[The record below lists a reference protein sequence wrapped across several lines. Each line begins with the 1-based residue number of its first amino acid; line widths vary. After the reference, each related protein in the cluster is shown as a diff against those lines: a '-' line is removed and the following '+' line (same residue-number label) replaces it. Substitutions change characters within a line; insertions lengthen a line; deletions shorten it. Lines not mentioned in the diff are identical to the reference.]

1 MKNVLYRKKIFLFTF
16 LVIGLTSCV
25 KKRDLSQNTVIYHML
40 TLPESLHPLIKDSS
54 PKKIIS
60 HYTQK
65 YIHFTDVR
73 TFKQIPILC
82 KSLPDTIGDLQTYT
96 FELKENVMWDDQS
109 SLTGEDV
116 VFSVKM
122 MISPL
127 TNNPGKRS
135 IYSQVFED
143 VWLDSINPRIVYYK
157 SKEIRYDAK
166 EIFSEIP
173 ILQKSFWDQES
184 KLNNVPI
191 KLIENFPFTK
201 EHKRWFE
208 KFNGH
213 EYSFNPENIVGL
225 GAYQVTDFKV
235 GSHVTLSKKKN
246 HWTKGDTCI
255 YNWAYPEK
263 IIFKEISDQTSIKLA
278 LMNERIDAVYKLGPK
293 SISKLQKKDYFNEN
307 YYTVNRNM
315 FVYSYLGF
323 NMKPDLTKYKP
334 LFVDQ
339 KVRRA
344 LAHAVPVD
352 EIIEVICAGYG
363 SRQVSN
369 TNPFNY
375 RYNDSL
381 KPIEYNLEKAKKML
395 KEEGWSD
402 TDGDHV
408 LDKEIDG
415 EKVSF
420 KFKYSYMTGSQSA
433 KEIFLTVK
441 EKLKKIGVIA
451 TGNPMEFATFYNKAQ
466 KHDFEIMAG
475 AWGSGSSY
483 SNPDQLWGTEN
494 WENQG
499 YNFTGFGDASSDSLI
514 RQININI
521 NEEKHISAHQAFQK
535 RLYDDQPY
543 IFLLSP
549 QKTLV
554 IHKRFENAAG
564 YMESPSILINT
575 LKLKEEYKT
584 KKIN

>member
-1 MKNVLYRKKIFLFTF
+1 MKNNFCRKKIFAF
-16 LVIGLTSCV
+16 VVIIIGLTSCV
-25 KKRDLSQNTVIYHML
+25 EKRDLSQNTVIYHML
-40 TLPESLHPLIKDSS
+40 SLPESLHPLIKDSG

-73 TFKQIPILC
+73 TFKQIPILS
-82 KSLPDTIGDLQTYT
+82 KFLPDTIGDLQTYT
-96 FELKENVMWDDQS
+96 FELKENIRWDDETP
-109 SLTGEDV
+109 LTGEDV

-135 IYSQVFED
+135 VYSQVFD
-143 VWLDSINPRIVYYK
+143 NIWVDSINQRIVYYR
-157 SKEIRYDAK
+157 SKEISYGAK
-166 EIFSEIP
+166 GIFMEIP
-173 ILQKSFWDQES
+173 ILQKSFWDKEG
-184 KLNNVPI
+184 KLDQVPI
-191 KLIENFPFTK
+191 KGIENFKFTK

-208 KFNGH
+208 KFNGQ
-213 EYSFNPENIVGL
+213 EYSFNPEKIVGL
-225 GAYQVTDFKV
+225 GAYQVTDYKV

-255 YNWAYPEK
+255 YNLAYPEK
-263 IIFKEISDQTSIKLA
+263 IIFKEISDKTGVKLA
-278 LMNERIDAVYKLGPK
+278 LMNERIDAVYKFGPK
-293 SISKLQKKDYFNEN
+293 TISKLQKKDYFNEK
-307 YYTVNRNM
+307 YYTVNKGE
-315 FVYSYLGF
+315 FVYYYLGF

-344 LAHAVPVD
+344 LAHAVPID
-352 EIIEVICAGYG
+352 EIIEVIFAGYA
-363 SRQVSN
+363 SVQVSN
-369 TNPFNY
+369 TNPSNY
-375 RYNDSL
+375 RYNNL
-381 KPIEYNLEKAKKML
+381 KPIEYNLEKAKKLL
-395 KEEGWSD
+395 KETGWLD
-402 TDGDHV
+402 TNGDHV
-408 LDKEIDG
+408 LDKTING
-415 EKVSF
+415 EKVDF
-420 KFKYSYMTGSQSA
+420 KFKYSYMTGSPTG

-441 EKLKKIGVIA
+441 ENFKRIGVVA
-451 TGNPMEFATFYNKAQ
+451 VGNPMEFATFYNKAQ
-466 KHDFEIMAG
+466 KHEFELMSG
-475 AWGSGSSY
+475 AWISGSGY
-483 SNPDQLWGTEN
+483 SDPNQLWSVEN

-521 NEEKHISAHQAFQK
+521 DEEKHLAAHRKFQK

>member
-1 MKNVLYRKKIFLFTF
+1 MKNNLCRKKIFTL
-16 LVIGLTSCV
+16 LILIIGLSSCV
-25 KKRDLSQNTVIYHML
+25 KKRDLSKNTVIYHML
-40 TLPESLHPLIKDSS
+40 TIPESLHPLIKDSS
-54 PKKIIS
+54 PKTIIS

-73 TFKQIPILC
+73 TFKQIPILS
-82 KSLPDTIGDLQTYT
+82 KSLPDTIGDLKTYT
-96 FELKENVMWDDQS
+96 FELKDNIRWDDQTP
-109 SLTGEDV
+109 LTGEDV

-135 IYSQVFED
+135 IYTQVFEN
-143 VWLDSINPRIVYYK
+143 VWIDSLNPLIVYYK
-157 SKEIRYDAK
+157 SKEIRYSAK
-166 EIFSEIP
+166 GIFMEIP
-173 ILQKSFWDQES
+173 ILQKSFWDKEG
-184 KLNNVPI
+184 KLDQVPI
-191 KLIENFPFTK
+191 KGIENFKFTK
-201 EHKRWFE
+201 EQKRWFE
-208 KFNGH
+208 KFNGQ
-213 EYSFNPENIVGL
+213 EYSFNPEKIVGL

-263 IIFKEISDQTSIKLA
+263 IIFKEISDKTAVKLA
-278 LMNERIDAVYKLGPK
+278 LMNERIDAVYKYGPK
-293 SISKLQKKDYFNEN
+293 TISKLQKKNYFNEK
-307 YYTVNRNM
+307 YYTVNKGEFSYN
-315 FVYSYLGF
+315 YLGF

-344 LAHAVPVD
+344 LAHAIPV
-352 EIIEVICAGYG
+352 EELIEVIYKGYAT
-363 SRQVSN
+363 RQVSN

-375 RYNDSL
+375 RYNKSL
-381 KPIEYNLEKAKKML
+381 KPIEYSLEKAKKLL
-395 KEEGWSD
+395 KEAGWRDS
-402 TDGDHV
+402 DGDHV
-408 LDKEIDG
+408 LDKTING
-415 EKVSF
+415 EKIDF
-420 KFKYSYMTGSQSA
+420 KFKYSYMTNSPTA

-441 EKLKKIGVIA
+441 ENFKRIGVVSV
-451 TGNPMEFATFYNKAQ
+451 GNPMEFATFYNKAQ
-466 KHDFEIMAG
+466 KHEFELMSGGWIS
-475 AWGSGSSY
+475 GSGY
-483 SNPDQLWGTEN
+483 SDPDQLWGTEN

-499 YNFTGFGDASSDSLI
+499 YNFSGFGDASSDSLI

-521 NEEKHISAHQAFQK
+521 DEEKHLEAHQAFQK

-575 LKLKEEYKT
+575 LKLKEEYKR

>member
-1 MKNVLYRKKIFLFTF
+1 MKNNFCRKKIFAF
-16 LVIGLTSCV
+16 VVVIIGLASCV
-25 KKRDLSQNTVIYHML
+25 EKRDLSQNTVIYHML
-40 TLPESLHPLIKDSS
+40 SLPESLHPLIKDSS

-96 FELKENVMWDDQS
+96 FELKDNIRWDDETP
-109 SLTGEDV
+109 LTGEDV
-116 VFSVKM
+116 IFSVKM

-135 IYSQVFED
+135 IYTQVFEN
-143 VWLDSINPRIVYYK
+143 VWLDSLNPLIVYYK
-157 SKEIRYDAK
+157 SKEIRYSTK
-166 EIFSEIP
+166 GIFMEIP
-173 ILQKSFWDQES
+173 ILQKSFWDKQG
-184 KLNNVPI
+184 KLNEVPI
-191 KLIENFPFTK
+191 KGIENFKFTK

-208 KFNGH
+208 KFNGQ
-213 EYSFNPENIVGL
+213 EYSFNPEKIVGL
-225 GAYQVTDFKV
+225 GAYQVTEYKV

-263 IIFKEISDQTSIKLA
+263 IIFKEISDKTGVKLA
-278 LMNERIDAVYKLGPK
+278 LMNERVDAVYKFGPK
-293 SISKLQKKDYFNEN
+293 TISKLQKKEYFNEK
-307 YYTVNRNM
+307 YYTVNKGE
-315 FVYSYLGF
+315 FVYTYLGF

-352 EIIEVICAGYG
+352 EIIEVIYAGYA
-363 SRQVSN
+363 SVQVSN
-369 TNPFNY
+369 TNPSNY
-375 RYNDSL
+375 RYNNL
-381 KPIEYNLEKAKKML
+381 KPIEYNLEKAKKLL
-395 KEEGWSD
+395 KEAGWLD
-402 TDGDHV
+402 TNGDHV
-408 LDKEIDG
+408 LDKTING
-415 EKVSF
+415 EKVDF
-420 KFKYSYMTGSQSA
+420 KFKYSYMTGSSTG
-433 KEIFLTVK
+433 KETFLTVK
-441 EKLKKIGVIA
+441 ENFKRIGVVA
-451 TGNPMEFATFYNKAQ
+451 VGNPMEFATFYNKAQ
-466 KHDFEIMAG
+466 KHEFELMAG
-475 AWGSGSSY
+475 GWISGSGY
-483 SNPDQLWGTEN
+483 SDPDQLWGVDN

-521 NEEKHISAHQAFQK
+521 DEEKHISAHQAFQK

-554 IHKRFENAAG
+554 IHRRFENAAG
-564 YMESPSILINT
+564 YMQSPSILINT

>member
-1 MKNVLYRKKIFLFTF
+1 MKYNLFCIRIFTLFTI
-16 LVIGLTSCV
+16 VISIISCV

-40 TLPESLHPLIKDSS
+40 TLPESLHPLIKDSG

-82 KSLPDTIGDLQTYT
+82 KSLPDTVGDLKTYK
-96 FELKENVMWDDQS
+96 FELKDNIKWDDE
-109 SLTGEDV
+109 SLIMGEDV

-135 IYSQVFED
+135 VYSRVFEN
-143 VWLDSINPRIVYYK
+143 VWTDSIDSRIVYYK
-157 SKEIRYDAK
+157 SKEIEYGAK
-166 EIFSEIP
+166 HIFMEIP
-173 ILQKSFWDQES
+173 ILQKKYWDKEG
-184 KLNNVPI
+184 KLNDIPI
-191 KLIENFPFTK
+191 KGIENFNFTK

-208 KFNGH
+208 TFNGH
-213 EYSFNPENIVGL
+213 EYSFNPEKITGL
-225 GAYQVTDFKV
+225 GAYQVTEFNS
-235 GSHVTLSKKKN
+235 GSHVTLTKKKN
-246 HWTKGDTCI
+246 HWTDGDTCI

-263 IIFKEISDQTSIKLA
+263 IIFKEISDKTGVKLA
-278 LMNERIDAVYKLGPK
+278 LMNERLDAVYKFGPK
-293 SISKLQKKDYFNEN
+293 TISKLQKKDYFNEK
-307 YYTVNRNM
+307 YYTVNKGE

-323 NMKPDLTKYKP
+323 NIKPDLTKYKP
-334 LFVDQ
+334 FFNNK

-344 LAHAVPVD
+344 LAHAVPID
-352 EIIEVICAGYG
+352 EIIDVVCGGYA
-363 SRQVSN
+363 SRQVAN

-375 RYNDSL
+375 RYNKSL
-381 KPIEYNLEKAKKML
+381 NPIEYDLEKAKTML
-395 KEEGWSD
+395 KNAGWIDS
-402 TDGDHV
+402 DGDHI
-408 LDKEIDG
+408 LDKVING
-415 EKVSF
+415 EKVKF
-420 KFKYSYMTGSQSA
+420 QFKYSYMTGSSSA
-433 KEIFLTVK
+433 KEVFLTVK
-441 EKLKKIGVIA
+441 ENFKKIGVIA
-451 TGNPMEFATFYNKAQ
+451 MGNPMEFATFYNKAQ
-466 KHDFEIMAG
+466 KHDFELMAG
-475 AWGSGSSY
+475 AWVSGSGY
-483 SNPDQLWGTEN
+483 SDPDQLWSTKN

-521 NEEKHISAHQAFQK
+521 DEEKHLSAHRAFQK

-554 IHKRFENAAG
+554 IHKRFENSAG

-584 KKIN
+584 KGIN

>member
-1 MKNVLYRKKIFLFTF
+1 MKNNLCRKKIFTL
-16 LVIGLTSCV
+16 LILIIGLSSCV
-25 KKRDLSQNTVIYHML
+25 KKRDLSKNTVIYHML
-40 TLPESLHPLIKDSS
+40 TIPESLHPLIKDSS

-73 TFKQIPILC
+73 TFKQIPILS
-82 KSLPDTIGDLQTYT
+82 KSLPDTIGDLKTYT
-96 FELKENVMWDDQS
+96 FELKDNIRWDDQTP
-109 SLTGEDV
+109 LTGEDV

-135 IYSQVFED
+135 IYTQVFEN
-143 VWLDSINPRIVYYK
+143 VWIDSLNPLIVYYK
-157 SKEIRYDAK
+157 SKEIRYSAK
-166 EIFSEIP
+166 GIFMEIP
-173 ILQKSFWDQES
+173 ILQKSFWDKEG
-184 KLNNVPI
+184 KLDQVPI
-191 KLIENFPFTK
+191 KGIDNFKFTK

-208 KFNGH
+208 KFNGQ
-213 EYSFNPENIVGL
+213 EYSFNPEKIVGL
-225 GAYQVTDFKV
+225 GAYQVTEYKV

-255 YNWAYPEK
+255 YNWAYPDK
-263 IIFKEISDQTSIKLA
+263 IIFKEISDKTAIKLA
-278 LMNERIDAVYKLGPK
+278 LMNERLDAVYRFGPK
-293 SISKLQKKDYFNEN
+293 IISKLQKKDYFNEK
-307 YYTVNRNM
+307 YYTVNKGE
-315 FVYSYLGF
+315 FAYYYLGF
-323 NMKPDLTKYKP
+323 NMKPDLTKYNP
-334 LFVDQ
+334 FFINN

-352 EIIEVICAGYG
+352 EIIDVVCGGYA
-363 SRQVSN
+363 SRQVAN
-369 TNPFNY
+369 TNPFNF
-375 RYNDSL
+375 RYNKSL
-381 KPIEYNLEKAKKML
+381 NPIEYDLEKAKRLL
-395 KEEGWSD
+395 KEVGWID
-402 TDGDHV
+402 TNGDNV
-408 LDKEIDG
+408 LDKIING
-415 EKVSF
+415 EKVDF
-420 KFKYSYMTGSQSA
+420 KFKYSYMTGSITG

-441 EKLKKIGVIA
+441 ENFKRIGVVAI
-451 TGNPMEFATFYNKAQ
+451 GNPMEFATFYDKAQ
-466 KHDFEIMAG
+466 KHEFELMSG
-475 AWGSGSSY
+475 AWISGSGY
-483 SNPDQLWGTEN
+483 SDPNQLWGTEN

-521 NEEKHISAHQAFQK
+521 DEEKHLKAHQAFQK

-549 QKTLV
+549 EKTLV

-584 KKIN
+584 KKFN